1 MPYFYGDGIRISA
14 RWGVAIDDGYPIHLE
29 KRRGRPACI
38 TLGDRFLKNPLPP
51 GIERFWPARGP
62 GTR

>member
-38 TLGDRFLKNPLPP
+38 TLGDRFLKNP
-51 GIERFWPARGP
+51 PAP
-62 GTR
+62 WY